1 MVMTLRYAIYK
12 ALGTEETPD
21 IWLYILAC
29 LGGITQGWLCLAQA
43 QTTASTPVRVV
54 CMCMRDKSLQSCPT
68 LQCARLLC
76 PWDSLGKNTGVGC
89 HALLQGIFLTQ
100 RSSPCLL
107 CLLHWQTISL
117 PLAPPEKPQGH
128 FTATKSSDVF
138 ISLPSSLHF
147 LGNLMWKFEGCC
159 KHWMFLGGFQK
170 RRKTQE
176 TRKKRHRL

>member
-1 MVMTLRYAIYK
+1 MCECVLSCSVMSNSVWSHGL
-12 ALGTEETPD
+12 EF
-21 IWLYILAC
+21 
-29 LGGITQGWLCLAQA
+29 
-43 QTTASTPVRVV
+43 S
-54 CMCMRDKSLQSCPT
+54 
-68 LQCARLLC
+68 RLFC
-76 PWDSLGKNTGVGC
+76 SWNFPGKNTEVGN
-89 HALLQGIFLTQ
+89 HFFLQGIFLTQ
-100 RSSPCLL
+100 GSNPCLL

-138 ISLPSSLHF
+138 ISLLSSLHF

-176 TRKKRHRL
+176 TRKKKT